1 MHACHFELVSC
12 VLPLRAWTS
21 RAVSVREKRWL
32 QSRTKVGRSAYR
44 PILSQ
49 ASNVHTQPQ
58 RQPRFLD
65 FAGINWPLT
74 LTLSGISSVLVSGVL
89 LFLKAQA
96 RLAAATVLLPFLAFF
111 IGRESFKRQAEVSSN
126 PKAADPLNAQGPPDH

>member
-1 MHACHFELVSC
+1 MHACHFKLVSS
-12 VLPLRAWTS
+12 VLPLRAGTS
-21 RAVSVREKRWL
+21 RAVSLRGNRRL
-32 QSRTKVGRSAYR
+32 QSRTEVERSAYR

-49 ASNVHTQPQ
+49 ASDVHTQPQ
-58 RQPRFLD
+58 HQPRFLD

-74 LTLSGISSVLVSGVL
+74 LTLSGISSVIVSGVL

-126 PKAADPLNAQGPPDH
+126 LKAAAPPYAQGPLDD